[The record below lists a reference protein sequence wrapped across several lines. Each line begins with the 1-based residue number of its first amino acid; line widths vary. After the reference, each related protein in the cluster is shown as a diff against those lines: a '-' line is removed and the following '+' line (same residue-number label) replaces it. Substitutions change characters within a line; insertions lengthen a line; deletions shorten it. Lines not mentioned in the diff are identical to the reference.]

1 VTRVVRSSVI
11 IRTRHAL
18 SIMSTYFPG
27 QRWISNAEPELGLGT
42 VLRVEGRMVQLV
54 YARTGTVRQY
64 AAQSAPL
71 TRAQFRAGDTI
82 TLAGKPHRVDAVDAR
97 DGLLHYVVHGTL
109 VCETG
114 LDDLQNVSKAEDR
127 LSQGRVDRN
136 DQFEFRHQA
145 LLQRAHARRSP
156 GFGLQSAR
164 VDLIPHQLRVA
175 QIAADRR
182 PPRILLAD
190 EVGLGKTIE
199 AGLIIARQI
208 ASGRAGRVLV
218 MVPETLV
225 YQWFVELLR
234 RFNLSFSIYDAER
247 VEAIELNADGRN
259 PFQDDELV
267 ITDSAFIVSSPE
279 RAKQLVTA
287 GWDLL
292 VIDEAHHL
300 AWSPEEESP
309 EYVVAEALAKRTPGV
324 VLLTATPEQLGRTGH
339 FARLR
344 LLDPARYHDLA
355 AFQQET
361 AEYAKLSTLAAAL
374 IDGTELG
381 VDEQRT
387 LTATLGETA
396 QLPEDDDARD
406 AMLAALIDRHGT
418 GRVMFRNRRSAV
430 GGFPKRV
437 PHLFL
442 LPDEQIDDDLRGHLL
457 AEFQSDVDVQP
468 HSLPLSYARDP
479 RLAWLLALLDEFPA
493 DKFLLICRSQAKV
506 LALEEALRAASG
518 VQIARFHEGMSIVQ
532 RDRNAAFFQSAEG
545 ARLLLCAEIGS
556 EGRNFQFASHLV
568 FWDLPPDPDQ
578 LEQRIGRLD
587 RIGQKRDVN
596 LHFAM
601 FRHTAQAALAR
612 WFDEGLDAFRTSP
625 QDGRELLRRFGNEL
639 VHVAREYAAGHS
651 AAEEALDSLIART
664 RKVHQELAQ
673 AIHQGRDR
681 LLELATQRAA
691 PDALLQ
697 GALRDDDHAAGRD
710 EFVLKLLEQFG
721 ISADELSDTIHLLDP
736 EYLSTEAF
744 PGFENGPRQATF
756 DRATALAREDVLF
769 LRVDHPMVQGALDLL
784 LSAET
789 GNAAF
794 LVDPA
799 LPPRSALLEA
809 VFLLECVAPA
819 KLHVDRFLPPLPL
832 RAVVDSRLTERPDF
846 QPSEDARRKAGELSV
861 DLSKLRK
868 VLNQLV
874 PPMLKTAQAKVER
887 LARREVEAAM
897 LAADQRLELEIERLI
912 ALAQVNPGV
921 RAEEIAAASNE
932 KQQLHELL
940 PESRLRLDAV
950 RLVVSPDFLALAT
963 R

>member
-1 VTRVVRSSVI
+1 
-11 IRTRHAL
+11 
-18 SIMSTYFPG
+18 MSNYVPG

-64 AAQSAPL
+64 ATHSAPL
-71 TRAQFRAGDTI
+71 TRALFRVGDMI
-82 TLAGKPHRVDAVDAR
+82 TLSGKPQRVDAVDQR
-97 DGLLHYVVHGTL
+97 DGLFHYLVHGTPF
-109 VCETG
+109 CETA

-145 LLQRAHARRSP
+145 LMQRARARRSP
-156 GFGLQSAR
+156 AFGLQSAR
-164 VDLIPHQLRVA
+164 VDLIPHQLKVA

-182 PPRILLAD
+182 PPRVLLAD

-218 MVPETLV
+218 LVPETLV

-247 VEAIELNADGRN
+247 VEAIELNSDGRN

-267 ITDSAFIVSSPE
+267 ITDTAFIVAHPE

-292 VIDEAHHL
+292 VVDEAHHL
-300 AWSPEEESP
+300 SWSPDEESP
-309 EYVVAEALAKRTPGV
+309 EYVLAEALAKRTPGV

-361 AEYAKLSTLAAAL
+361 AEYAKLSALATAL
-374 IDGTELG
+374 IEAQPLG
-381 VDEQRT
+381 VEEQQT
-387 LTATLGETA
+387 LTATLGDTA
-396 QLPEDDDARD
+396 QAPEDDEARD

-418 GRVMFRNRRSAV
+418 GRVMFRNRRAVV

-437 PHLFL
+437 PHLVT
-442 LPDEQIDDDLRGHLL
+442 LPDEQCDEALRGHLL
-457 AEFQSDVDVQP
+457 AEFQSDVDLAP
-468 HSLPLSYARDP
+468 HALPLNYAKDP
-479 RLAWLLALLDEFPA
+479 RLAWLVALLDEFPA

-518 VQIARFHEGMSIVQ
+518 VQVARFHEGMSIVQ
-532 RDRNAAFFQSAEG
+532 RDRNAAFFQSPDG

-587 RIGQKRDVN
+587 RIGQRRDVN
-596 LHFAM
+596 LHFAS
-601 FRHTAQAALAR
+601 FRHSAQEALAR
-612 WFDEGLDAFRTSP
+612 WFDEGLDAFRSSP
-625 QDGRELLRRFGNEL
+625 QDGRELLRRFGAEL

-651 AAEEALDSLIART
+651 AAEEALESLIRRT
-664 RKVHQELAQ
+664 HEAHRELAA
-673 AIHQGRDR
+673 AIQQGRDR
-681 LLELATQRAA
+681 LLELATLRAA

-697 GALRDDDHAAGRD
+697 RALHEDDGDGDRDA
-710 EFVLKLLEQFG
+710 FLLKLFEQFG
-721 ISADELSDTIHLLDP
+721 ISAEDLSDTIHLLDP

-756 DRATALAREDVLF
+756 DRATALTREDVLF
-769 LRVDHPMVQGALDLL
+769 LRLDHPMVQGALDLL

-799 LPPRSALLEA
+799 LPPRTALLEA

-846 QPSEDARRKAGELSV
+846 EPSEEARRKAGEISV
-861 DLSKLRK
+861 DLAKLRK

-887 LARREVEAAM
+887 LARREIEAAM
-897 LAADQRLELEIERLI
+897 LSADQRLESEIERLI

-921 RAEEIAAASNE
+921 RAEEIAAAEDE
-932 KQQLHELL
+932 KRQLHELL

-950 RLVVSPDFLALAT
+950 RLIVSPDFLALAN
-963 R
+963 RG

>member
-1 VTRVVRSSVI
+1 
-11 IRTRHAL
+11 
-18 SIMSTYFPG
+18 MSTLTPG

-64 AAQSAPL
+64 ATHSAPL
-71 TRAQFRAGDTI
+71 TRALFRVGDMI
-82 TLAGKPHRVDAVDAR
+82 TLSGKPNRVDAVDER
-97 DGLLHYVVHGTL
+97 DGLLHYSVPGREI
-109 VCETG
+109 CETG

-127 LSQGRVDRN
+127 LGQGRVDRN

-145 LLQRAHARRSP
+145 LMRRAQSRRSAA
-156 GFGLQSAR
+156 FGVQSAR

-175 QIAADRR
+175 QITADRR
-182 PPRILLAD
+182 PPRVLLAD

-218 MVPETLV
+218 LVPETLV

-247 VEAIELNADGRN
+247 VEAIELNSDGRN

-267 ITDSAFIVSSPE
+267 ITDSAFLVSSPE

-292 VIDEAHHL
+292 VVDEAHHL
-300 AWSPEEESP
+300 SWSPKEESS
-309 EYVVAEALAKRTPGV
+309 EYVLVEALAKRTPGV

-361 AEYAKLSTLAAAL
+361 AEYARLSALAARL
-374 IDGTELG
+374 IDGAPLG
-381 VDEQRT
+381 IDEQHT

-396 QLPEDDDARD
+396 TAPADEESREL
-406 AMLAALIDRHGT
+406 MLAALIDRHGT
-418 GRVMFRNRRSAV
+418 GRVMFRNRRAVV
-430 GGFPKRV
+430 GGFPKRLPNV
-437 PHLFL
+437 VT
-442 LPDEQIDDDLRGHLL
+442 LPDEQRSDELDGHLL
-457 AEFQSDVDVQP
+457 AEFQSDVDE
-468 HSLPLSYARDP
+468 HAHALPLNYARDP
-479 RLAWLLALLDEFPA
+479 RLAWLIGLLAEFPA

-506 LALEEALRAASG
+506 LALEEALRGATG
-518 VQIARFHEGMSIVQ
+518 VAVARFHEGMSIIQ
-532 RDRNAAFFQSAEG
+532 RDRNAAFFASVEG
-545 ARLLLCAEIGS
+545 ARLMLCAEIGS

-568 FWDLPPDPDQ
+568 FWDLPADPDQ

-596 LHFAM
+596 LHFAK
-601 FRHTAQAALAR
+601 FRHTAQEAMAR
-612 WFDEGLDAFRTSP
+612 WFDEGLDAFRISP
-625 QDGRELLRRFGNEL
+625 QDGRELLRRFGAEL
-639 VHVAREYAAGHS
+639 IHVAREYAARHS
-651 AAEEALDSLIART
+651 AAEEALESLIART
-664 RKVHQELAQ
+664 RAAHLELAA
-673 AIHQGRDR
+673 AIQQGRDR

-697 GALRDDDHAAGRD
+697 QALSDDDADAARDD
-710 EFVLKLLEQFG
+710 FLLKLFEQFG
-721 ISADELSDTIHLLDP
+721 INAEELSDTIHLLDP
-736 EYLSTEAF
+736 EFLSTEAF

-809 VFLLECVAPA
+809 VFLLECVAPS

-832 RAVVDSRLTERPDF
+832 RAVVDSRLAERPDF
-846 QPSEDARRKAGELSV
+846 EPSDEARRKAGELSV
-861 DLSKLRK
+861 DLTKLRQ
-868 VLNQLV
+868 VINRLV
-874 PPMLKTAQAKVER
+874 APMLKTAQAKVER
-887 LARREVEAAM
+887 LARREIETAM
-897 LAADQRLELEIERLI
+897 LAADARLESEIERLT
-912 ALAQVNPGV
+912 ALALVNPGV
-921 RAEEIAAASNE
+921 RPEEIAAAEDE
-932 KQQLHELL
+932 KAQLHELL
-940 PESRLRLDAV
+940 PESRVRLDAV
-950 RLVVSPDFLALAT
+950 RLIVSPDFLTLAN